1 MSSNEAF
8 AERVPSSRAFHTTS
22 AAIECRVVQSASTAV
37 ECRCTGSGLI
47 KLVKFGTAHDA
58 LQTRRIVRMGTQTAF
73 NRTQRIVF
81 FVYPLRYYQWT
92 LHCKLYNTQ
101 RTWLSTW

>member
-73 NRTQRIVF
+73 NRTQRESSSLFTLSAITSGLYIVNF
-81 FVYPLRYYQWT
+81 TIHSVPG
-92 LHCKLYNTQ
+92 
-101 RTWLSTW
+101 